1 MGGREEIGP
10 VNKGGMDLLNFSL
23 IWWEWRETLRL
34 RSVWTR
40 ETGDVMWK
48 EGLAGGGDLAET
60 FFDLH
65 VAFDIKSKC
74 HLIFPTYPL

>member
-1 MGGREEIGP
+1 MGREEIGP

-48 EGLAGGGDLAET
+48 EGLAGGEIL
-60 FFDLH
+60 LRL
-65 VAFDIKSKC
+65 S
-74 HLIFPTYPL
+74 LICTSRLL

>member
-1 MGGREEIGP
+1 MGGG
-10 VNKGGMDLLNFSL
+10 
-23 IWWEWRETLRL
+23 ETLRL

-48 EGLAGGGDLAET
+48 EGLAGWGGDLAET

-65 VAFDIKSKC
+65 IAFVIKSKC
-74 HLIFPTYPL
+74 HLIFPPL

>member
-1 MGGREEIGP
+1 MGREEIGP

-48 EGLAGGGDLAET
+48 EGLAGGG
-60 FFDLH
+60 
-65 VAFDIKSKC
+65 SC
-74 HLIFPTYPL
+74 